1 REVTCPVLKSPRA
14 GQIRLRSPRRSLKR
28 AAATSAERDSIYTRD
43 AAATAKT
50 PAERRCGICAPPA
63 LAPHRAGSGRV
74 VSCRPRFTTAATPCP
89 SPTAAATA
97 LSPTVAAPLSCSPPL
112 LTAAPRR

>member
-1 REVTCPVLKSPRA
+1 MLLKSRA
-14 GQIRLRSPRRSLKR
+14 GDEGQCHDGGHEGGRCCHRQNTGK
-28 AAATSAERDSIYTRD
+28 
-43 AAATAKT
+43 
-50 PAERRCGICAPPA
+50 RRCGFCAPPV
-63 LAPHRAGSGRV
+63 LAPHRACSARV
-74 VSCRPRFTTAATPCP
+74 VSCRPRFTTAATLCP